1 MIWCSV
7 LLLLFAAKNL
17 EGKKLCKYYVQK
29 ELGLDLRGEE
39 IINRDDVAIDASVK
53 VPMVVCITR
62 LVAQKGLHLIIHA
75 IYRVKELVSLCIFVS
90 PPSLCNSPSIWS
102 HKSPGWYFIILLSIN
117 GSMTYSHPTHGKAW
131 IPSSGKVSIHCFFCF
146 KKYCL

>member
-17 EGKKLCKYYVQK
+17 EGKKLGKYYVQK

-102 HKSPGWYFIILLSIN
+102 HKSPG
-117 GSMTYSHPTHGKAW
+117 
-131 IPSSGKVSIHCFFCF
+131 
-146 KKYCL
+146 